1 MPRNLIALA
10 FLATASIAVAQTAPA
25 PATPPVPAAPATT
38 AAPADAA
45 AAAPAAAPAPLP
57 SDPRDAVVQ
66 VCMTEAKARATKL
79 GAVDVTM
86 RKVEDTDLKS
96 DGFASMRASV
106 NLVTKDS
113 KGKVKSQKKKFGC
126 ETRHNVVTAFNYNG

>member
-1 MPRNLIALA
+1 MQRNLIVIA
-10 FLATASIAVAQTAPA
+10 FLATASMAVAQTTDPTAPV
-25 PATPPVPAAPATT
+25 PATPATPAV
-38 AAPADAA
+38 
-45 AAAPAAAPAPLP
+45 AAAPAVTPPPLP

-66 VCMTEAKARATKL
+66 VCMAEAKSRATAQ

-96 DGFASMRASV
+96 DGYASMRASV

-113 KGKVKSQKKKFGC
+113 KGKIKSKKKTFGC
-126 ETRHNVVTAFNYNG
+126 ETRNNVVTAFNYNG

>member
-1 MPRNLIALA
+1 MKPRLIAIA
-10 FLATASIAVAQTAPA
+10 FLATASVAVAQTSPTPDATPAPEAPTTTVAPA
-25 PATPPVPAAPATT
+25 
-38 AAPADAA
+38 
-45 AAAPAAAPAPLP
+45 AAAPAPLP

-66 VCMTEAKARATKL
+66 ICMAEAKSRATTA
-79 GAVDVTM
+79 GATDLTL

-113 KGKVKSQKKKFGC
+113 KGKVKSKKKVFGC
-126 ETRHNVVTAFNYNG
+126 ETRHNVVTAFNYDG

>member
-1 MPRNLIALA
+1 MQRHLIAMTL
-10 FLATASIAVAQTAPA
+10 LVTASIATAQTE
-25 PATPPVPAAPATT
+25 PVPATAPVA
-38 AAPADAA
+38 AAPA
-45 AAAPAAAPAPLP
+45 AAAPAPLP

-66 VCMTEAKARATKL
+66 VCMAEAKSRATTL

-96 DGFASMRASV
+96 GGVATMRASV

-113 KGKVKSQKKKFGC
+113 KGKIKSQKKKFGC
-126 ETRHNVVTAFNYNG
+126 ETRNNVVTAFNYDG